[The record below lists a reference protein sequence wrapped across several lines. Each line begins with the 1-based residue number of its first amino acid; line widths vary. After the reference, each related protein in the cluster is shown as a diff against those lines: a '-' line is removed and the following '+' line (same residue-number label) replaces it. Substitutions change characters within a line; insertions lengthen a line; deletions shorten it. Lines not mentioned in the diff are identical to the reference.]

1 MEKQVPPTSSTQNSP
16 QQSQWIGVGRAV
28 GGAFVFGL
36 PLMMTMEMWRLGFY
50 IEPLR
55 LLALILISLPVLVCV
70 SSVIGFRES
79 RELLDNIIDVFVAY
93 AFGFVISAMVLLLFS
108 TITWNNFFDINF
120 QIVMLQA
127 IPASFGA
134 LLARSEIGS
143 GEHDSSTEQGGI
155 DHLAV
160 LAIGAIYLAFNVAPT
175 EEIELLAYQMSPWH
189 LLALFTTTLIVM
201 YIFSETGSF
210 SSVSTRAA
218 HKKLVISL
226 SYTGTAFVVAL
237 ISSILM
243 LWMFG
248 HLDGLAFPQIVA
260 NTIVLLFPAG
270 IGAAA
275 AKLII

>member
-1 MEKQVPPTSSTQNSP
+1 V
-16 QQSQWIGVGRAV
+16 GVGRAV

-36 PLMMTMEMWRLGFY
+36 PLMMTMEMWWMGFY

-93 AFGFVISAMVLLLFS
+93 AFGFVISAMVLLLFNAIS
-108 TITWNNFFDINF
+108 WDNSIEINF
-120 QIVMLQA
+120 KIVMLQA

-143 GEHDSSTEQGGI
+143 GEHDSSVEKSSI
-155 DHLAV
+155 DHMAV
-160 LAIGAIYLAFNVAPT
+160 LSIGAIYLAFNVAPT
-175 EEIELLAYQMSPWH
+175 EEIQLIAYQMNPWH
-189 LLALFTTTLIVM
+189 LLVLFITTLVVM
-201 YIFSETGSF
+201 YIFSEAGSF
-210 SSVSTRAA
+210 SSDSTPAA
-218 HKKLVISL
+218 NKKLVVSL
-226 SYTGTAFVVAL
+226 SNTCSAFVVAL
-237 ISSILM
+237 MSSILM
-243 LWMFG
+243 LWVFG
-248 HLDGLAFPQIVA
+248 RMDGLAFPQIVA

-275 AKLII
+275 ARLII

>member
-1 MEKQVPPTSSTQNSP
+1 VLSTSSTNNASD
-16 QQSQWIGVGRAV
+16 QSQWIGVGRAV

-36 PLMMTMEMWRLGFY
+36 PLMMTMEMWQMGLY
-50 IEPLR
+50 IEPFR

-93 AFGFVISAMVLLLFS
+93 AFGLVISFLTLLLFNAIS
-108 TITWNNFFDINF
+108 WDNFIEINF
-120 QIVMLQA
+120 KIVMLQA

-143 GEHDSSTEQGGI
+143 GEHDASIEQGGI
-155 DHLAV
+155 DYLAV
-160 LAIGAIYLAFNVAPT
+160 LAIGAIYLGFNVAPT
-175 EEIELLAYQMSPWH
+175 EEIQLIAYQMSPWH
-189 LLALFTTTLIVM
+189 QLALFMTTLVVM
-201 YIFSETGSF
+201 HIFSEAGSF
-210 SSVSTRAA
+210 SSVSTRGA
-218 HKKLVISL
+218 HTKWLVSL
-226 SYTGTAFVVAL
+226 SNTSTAFVVAL
-237 ISSILM
+237 VASVLL
-243 LWMFG
+243 LWVFG

>member
-1 MEKQVPPTSSTQNSP
+1 MPPTSSAQKQP
-16 QQSQWIGVGRAV
+16 RQSHWVGVGRAV

-36 PLMMTMEMWRLGFY
+36 PLMMTMEMWNLGFY

-93 AFGFVISAMVLLLFS
+93 AFGFVISAMVLLLFN

-134 LLARSEIGS
+134 LLARSEMGS
-143 GEHDSSTEQGGI
+143 GEHDASAEIGGV

-160 LAIGAIYLAFNVAPT
+160 LAIGAIYLAFNIAPT
-175 EEIELLAYQMSPWH
+175 EEIQLIAFQMTPWH
-189 LLALFTTTLIVM
+189 LLALFIITLVVM
-201 YIFSETGSF
+201 YIFSEAGSF
-210 SSVSTRAA
+210 SSESTRAA
-218 HKKLVISL
+218 NKNLVVSL
-226 SYTGTAFVVAL
+226 SHTCTAFMVAL
-237 ISSILM
+237 LSSILM
-243 LWMFG
+243 LWVFG
-248 HLDGLAFPQIVA
+248 RMDGLAFPQIIA